1 MKYSRTAIGLL
12 TAQYRSV
19 LKKCLMIN
27 LGLFALGAVATATP
41 ANATDIVYNETV
53 WPTTGETLNIGTE
66 GDNVTISTASDG
78 IVALK
83 SFVNVTGDNVNISTT
98 YSGDNSGAVWAQNRT
113 TTSTDP
119 VATVNIV
126 ANAIN
131 IQAPSSLGVVA
142 MSQGIVNIEG
152 DTTINAKKAILA
164 RGNAQVNVNTND
176 DSHKTVINGDIVF
189 DYDQDT
195 SGTPIDAYVD
205 VNLAG
210 AESSWTGNTY
220 VDWDTKPADAN
231 KLNVKNSTVTLSD
244 GATWNATKITNNDI
258 DSDGSRYTALNN
270 LNVDGGNVN
279 FSEAGAQV
287 EIDNLKVGENGVDI
301 TKYSDTDMMQ
311 VNEKADFRNGV
322 ADDHASNINV
332 ADGASIFVDADS
344 AGNLIDD
351 VSGNKASINLDGIQL
366 ASIMDEGAKIST
378 GGYNVSNGKAANTLK
393 AYYQTVTEGTGED
406 AGKLILGAKQGYTDL
421 IGILQNGNYIKAY
434 DAADADNTSVAAN
447 LTALDNQVF
456 ANATAIDTNTANI
469 ATNADNI
476 ATNTAAIA
484 GKQDTIDADHKL
496 SSEYVSGLG
505 SMAAANTADYETKAV
520 AEDKYQT
527 KAAMSDYSTTA
538 QANALYAGKSIE
550 TTVSGHTADINSLK
564 TTVGAPS
571 AGSTPATGM
580 FATLES
586 HTASISDLNT
596 LTSSHTASIAN
607 NTSAIQTLNGDV
619 NTPNSVRQ
627 LINANAAGA
636 TYSDTQTIA
645 QAIASKQATLAA
657 GSNIQLSEPNADTGI
672 VTISATDTTYA
683 AGSGITITGDD
694 NTIAVSG
701 VEEANLGDTLKGTIN
716 GKATLN
722 DVATAGYTKSNIAES
737 DTDGVYTISN
747 GVTGDDAVSSTFY
760 NKETVDNTFA
770 TQAALADYAKLDGN
784 NYADSGL
791 RGKVDTQ
798 ISGAFTSRTADVF
811 TPDDSKTVNE
821 NIASWS
827 DDNADKFA
835 NVGTTFGVFNYKL
848 NEVQSDINTALSL
861 KFDKANIIKNTY
873 EEGEPEAPA
882 VSDTTV
888 YSAAKTDTLLGTKQN
903 TITTGAGLAFGTGAD
918 AAKLSVN
925 LDTVAET
932 ETKVVMTAAERT
944 KLGKALT
951 YDANITGTPED
962 GETPAET
969 ITAETKVYS
978 VAATDAKIANAID
991 TAGQNYVTA
1000 VAASADTADDGTIA
1014 VTKNGETNNV
1024 AVKGWANKANVA
1036 LDNLSDA
1043 GQAVID
1049 TRADSRI
1056 DTLVGHAAK
1065 EATATTEA
1073 VEASGL
1079 FATVDA
1085 NTANIT
1091 ANRNMFEDKT
1101 GETGGKLTVA
1111 ESIQKRIDNGN
1122 GTVDANTK
1130 VYSTGMVDNAVSGA
1144 VSDANDYTDGKFNT
1158 LAAARADDATAM
1170 VHGSQIADGT
1180 ITHAQI
1186 AEGQIYYSNL
1196 SQGVKDKFTAAENG
1210 IAKNKAAIE
1219 AHDALFENEVD
1230 PDTQEVTGKK
1240 TVAQSIQDA
1249 LNNDEQN
1256 IVAADITADTLTLPN
1271 ASSSTAA
1278 ENLTVSGIKTT
1289 VAANPE
1295 DDTSNYL
1302 VTSDGVAGIIG
1313 VNTDGTLQ
1321 FVEAEGVQNI
1331 AKGDGT
1337 KTAPTTVAGAISNL
1351 SSALGKIHGLANENG
1366 SVNNAASIFKDGKIA
1381 STVEGVTAEYGT
1393 NLKPGTSVEDLEV
1406 SLDNAIGKIQTGET
1420 VVGKAYADQNGKI
1433 IDTTYAKLNDDV
1445 IFNTVTATTGITTP
1459 RLTLGGNTVTAIKTD
1474 AITSGGLTTALA
1486 TSRAVDLTI
1495 KLKAQDATY
1504 SPDGTAVNTAAATTI
1519 NGAILANDLVSSANK
1534 AFLGELT
1541 LEDNW
1546 ANIDSLKNSDN
1557 TTPTTVAKAIQNVGN
1572 YIDNMGDDFVKTTGN
1587 QGVAGVKNFSDG
1599 ITTAKLSIG
1608 GSAEITGVDDA
1619 PTSGSNNLLSSGTIY
1634 SQLQGKQDTINAT
1647 NTLNGAYLTG
1657 GTVSLDKLAT
1667 TDLSQ
1672 YDNSVSKFVKEDA
1685 LASYALTDNVYSKV
1699 YTDSTFLKIATAQST
1714 YTKISDFNAFKDT
1727 VYSKTYTDSTFLKI
1741 AVADE
1746 KYATAAQGAKADTA
1760 LQTTDIQNTIRAAT
1774 AAEDDVIVSERAIAN
1789 ALANKLGSDA
1799 LDDYTVKTAD
1809 ASEFITDV
1817 NGKISVKE
1825 IAQSKITGLTEDLAK
1840 KANAADYK
1848 IKTAGSEFAVD
1859 VDGNLSVA
1867 SIAASKI
1874 SGLAT
1879 VATSGKATDLVDWE
1893 TATANFLT
1901 EHQSLADYAKTA
1913 DVVAKASLAD
1923 TSLDIDA
1930 KTLKV
1935 MGKDVLTTD
1944 SELNGAKLANG
1955 SVDTAALANGAVTT
1969 EKLSDSLNAEIAK
1982 IADKA
1987 DASKVYN
1994 KEYIDGAL
2002 NAKADKS
2009 ALADYAKTTDV
2020 YGKDAVDSKLALKA
2034 NVADV
2039 YGKAAVDSAL
2049 AQKADKNDVYNKEYI
2064 NGALDQKANK
2074 SEVVAKTD
2082 IVQTIAATGGAADK
2096 VASEAAIVTALAGKQ
2111 DTIDADHKLNVD
2123 YINFSES
2130 QTAALNSGIKAED
2143 VAQIGKIGNLTQ
2155 LPADALTNG
2164 TTTPDTLVQAITNL
2178 DTALNDKISHATD
2191 GIEAADHNWTGKNTF
2206 AQKVDFDAG
2215 IDVEGGI
2222 TTDTIK
2228 TDSLTIGDATVSSI
2242 DKGATA
2248 VAVGAGDATKLAT
2261 TATVMKSAQNAEFS
2275 AATGET
2281 LPASLNGAGTIHS
2294 AIVNVA
2300 KAADDN
2306 AKAIGTVNFS
2316 NAKNIAA
2323 TTTDLTTAAQ
2333 QLDNAIG
2340 ERKYTNDNV
2349 IEDGESVAESLDKID
2364 TAMGKLSD
2372 ITSGYA
2378 KGDADAAPANLAA
2391 AIQNVAT
2398 KAAAVDG
2405 DLNFTE
2411 AFTKGADEAVPT
2423 DLTTA
2428 IQNVAKNAADAI
2440 DGAVDEAKK
2449 YTDDRIDGTGKDSTV
2464 TVGSNA
2470 GQVIIGKTQDN
2481 DGELEILSGIAI
2493 NNDWNNREIEI
2504 ATQHG
2509 NHVVGADFTAED
2521 ETISLMASNKKN
2533 ENATG
2538 IEIDNK
2544 NQTITLGSANA
2555 VTGDAYELEINAKAG
2570 TTTIGTGEEGEN
2582 VEIGKGTIVADS
2594 SIIAGTVDEN
2604 GALEEGVQMT
2614 KDGDLTATNSA
2625 LIGSKDDEGN
2635 VTGVELTADGDITAS
2650 GDATVKGDL
2659 SAADGN
2665 FTVTTST
2672 EGEGDEATSTTT
2684 MALNGDANISGKA
2697 TFGDATDATK
2707 SVTIDEGTVTAN
2719 EVDTKSL
2726 TADNGTFNE
2735 TLTVGTADKG
2745 VSMNKD
2751 GELTATNSA
2760 LIGSKDEQG
2769 NVTGVELTA
2778 DGDITASGDATI
2790 AGNLSAAGG
2799 NFTVTTTTEGEG
2811 DEATSTTTMTLDG
2824 DADITGDTSIGGTLD
2839 VTGKTTLSAE
2849 NGMSFGE
2856 GQTVTSIDN
2865 GSEAKTMPEDTTTE
2879 DPNKSALATVATVL
2893 KSAENAAY
2901 TGTKSTE
2908 GNTLA
2913 TGTAATLKEAL
2924 SNVNAFIG
2932 KSENLSHNA
2941 FNTDDEEAPTD
2952 LTGKINTLATNVAA
2966 GMGGAF
2972 DENGKWS
2979 TTLDN
2984 TWTPAEATDETEA
2997 ESYYSSIE
3005 ADSLA
3010 DAINVVYSTIGNA
3023 DAIKQVA
3030 YNGVSADNTV
3040 NDNIA
3045 AVNGKIGNFE
3055 DLHTELKNLTNGTDV
3070 APETVVEAFNNID
3083 ATLGRIHGLFDGKKV
3098 NTTGGIES
3106 TTGSHSNLAEGTT
3119 VEMHLVSLDN
3129 AIGDR
3134 SSITNENGSNGYELV
3149 ERSSVAD
3156 VLSDIASQIGTADE
3170 LKGATINGVNSD
3182 NTVNA
3187 NIAAINSSLGN
3198 IEELKEAAFAQGDTL
3213 VDAVKNVDN
3222 KLVNLDTRLT
3232 KTEKSLKE
3240 LHHDFRRGMASMA
3253 AMSALVPNSRS
3264 TGKTSLSIG
3273 TGAYGGHGA
3282 VAVGGFHYI
3291 TDNLMLNAGVSWSD
3305 SSDAA
3310 YRMGV
3315 TYSF

>member
-1 MKYSRTAIGLL
+1 M
-12 TAQYRSV
+12 
-19 LKKCLMIN
+19 
-27 LGLFALGAVATATP
+27 
-41 ANATDIVYNETV
+41 
-53 WPTTGETLNIGTE
+53 
-66 GDNVTISTASDG
+66 
-78 IVALK
+78 
-83 SFVNVTGDNVNISTT
+83 
-98 YSGDNSGAVWAQNRT
+98 
-113 TTSTDP
+113 
-119 VATVNIV
+119 
-126 ANAIN
+126 
-131 IQAPSSLGVVA
+131 
-142 MSQGIVNIEG
+142 
-152 DTTINAKKAILA
+152 
-164 RGNAQVNVNTND
+164 
-176 DSHKTVINGDIVF
+176 
-189 DYDQDT
+189 
-195 SGTPIDAYVD
+195 
-205 VNLAG
+205 
-210 AESSWTGNTY
+210 
-220 VDWDTKPADAN
+220 
-231 KLNVKNSTVTLSD
+231 
-244 GATWNATKITNNDI
+244 
-258 DSDGSRYTALNN
+258 
-270 LNVDGGNVN
+270 
-279 FSEAGAQV
+279 
-287 EIDNLKVGENGVDI
+287 
-301 TKYSDTDMMQ
+301 
-311 VNEKADFRNGV
+311 
-322 ADDHASNINV
+322 
-332 ADGASIFVDADS
+332 
-344 AGNLIDD
+344 
-351 VSGNKASINLDGIQL
+351 
-366 ASIMDEGAKIST
+366 
-378 GGYNVSNGKAANTLK
+378 
-393 AYYQTVTEGTGED
+393 
-406 AGKLILGAKQGYTDL
+406 
-421 IGILQNGNYIKAY
+421 
-434 DAADADNTSVAAN
+434 
-447 LTALDNQVF
+447 
-456 ANATAIDTNTANI
+456 
-469 ATNADNI
+469 
-476 ATNTAAIA
+476 
-484 GKQDTIDADHKL
+484 
-496 SSEYVSGLG
+496 
-505 SMAAANTADYETKAV
+505 
-520 AEDKYQT
+520 
-527 KAAMSDYSTTA
+527 
-538 QANALYAGKSIE
+538 
-550 TTVSGHTADINSLK
+550 
-564 TTVGAPS
+564 
-571 AGSTPATGM
+571 
-580 FATLES
+580 
-586 HTASISDLNT
+586 
-596 LTSSHTASIAN
+596 
-607 NTSAIQTLNGDV
+607 
-619 NTPNSVRQ
+619 
-627 LINANAAGA
+627 
-636 TYSDTQTIA
+636 
-645 QAIASKQATLAA
+645 
-657 GSNIQLSEPNADTGI
+657 
-672 VTISATDTTYA
+672 
-683 AGSGITITGDD
+683 
-694 NTIAVSG
+694 
-701 VEEANLGDTLKGTIN
+701 
-716 GKATLN
+716 
-722 DVATAGYTKSNIAES
+722 
-737 DTDGVYTISN
+737 
-747 GVTGDDAVSSTFY
+747 
-760 NKETVDNTFA
+760 
-770 TQAALADYAKLDGN
+770 ADYAKLDAS
-784 NYADSGL
+784 NYEDSDLQTAVG
-791 RGKVDTQ
+791 TQ
-798 ISGAFTSRTADVF
+798 ISGAFTSRTAGEF
-811 TPDDSKTVNE
+811 APDTSKKVDE

-835 NVGTTFGVFNYKL
+835 DVSTTFDVFNYKL
-848 NEVQSDINTALSL
+848 TGVQNDINTALSL

-873 EEGEPEAPA
+873 EEGEPEAPE

-888 YSAAKTDTLLGTKQN
+888 YSALK
-903 TITTGAGLAFGTGAD
+903 
-918 AAKLSVN
+918 
-925 LDTVAET
+925 
-932 ETKVVMTAAERT
+932 
-944 KLGKALT
+944 
-951 YDANITGTPED
+951 
-962 GETPAET
+962 
-969 ITAETKVYS
+969 
-978 VAATDAKIANAID
+978 TDAKIA
-991 TAGQNYVTA
+991 
-1000 VAASADTADDGTIA
+1000 ASADT
-1014 VTKNGETNNV
+1014 
-1024 AVKGWANKANVA
+1024 KANVD

-1056 DTLVGHAAK
+1056 NTLVGHAA
-1065 EATATTEA
+1065 
-1073 VEASGL
+1073 VEGDTPVAASGL
-1079 FATVDA
+1079 FAKVDA

-1091 ANRNMFEDKT
+1091 ANRNMFEDET

-1111 ESIQKRIDNGN
+1111 ESIQARIDNGN
-1122 GTVDANTK
+1122 GTVDADTK
-1130 VYSTGMVDNAVSGA
+1130 VYSTDMVDNAVSGA
-1144 VSDANDYTDGKFNT
+1144 VSDANDHTDSKFNT
-1158 LAAARADDATAM
+1158 LATARANGATAM

-1180 ITHAQI
+1180 ITHSQI
-1186 AEGQIYYSNL
+1186 AEGEIYYSNL
-1196 SQGVKDKFTAAENG
+1196 SQGVKKKFTDAENG
-1210 IAKNKAAIE
+1210 IAENKAAIE

-1230 PDTQEVTGKK
+1230 PDSHEVTGKK
-1240 TVAQSIQDA
+1240 SVAQSIQDA
-1249 LNNDEQN
+1249 LNNDKQD
-1256 IVAADITADTLTLPN
+1256 IVAADITAGTLTLPN
-1271 ASSSTAA
+1271 ASSSAAA

-1295 DDTSNYL
+1295 DDTNNYL

-1313 VNTDGTLQ
+1313 VNADGTLQ
-1321 FVEAEGVQNI
+1321 FVEAEGVYNI
-1331 AKGDGT
+1331 AKGDGS
-1337 KTAPTTVAGAISNL
+1337 KSAPTTIAGAISNL

-1366 SVNNAASIFKDGKIA
+1366 TVNNNESIFKEGKIA
-1381 STVEGVTAEYGT
+1381 STVEGVTAKYGT

-1420 VVGKAYADQNGKI
+1420 VVGKAYADQNGAIIDTTYAKLYNDASFNNLYANTLGINGDAQVNGTLRVIGLAQFDDNLSVAKDFSVGGKFTFDGNTFSSVATTIDDSATDGMLPTAAAIKDVIDDIKDGTIVAGKAVADQNGAI
-1433 IDTTYAKLNDDV
+1433 IDTTYAKLNEDAT
-1445 IFNTVTATTGITTP
+1445 FAKVTATDSVVTP
-1459 RLTLGGNTVTAIKTD
+1459 KLTLGGNTVSAIKTD

-1504 SPDGTAVNTAAATTI
+1504 TPDGTAVNTAAATTI

-1541 LEDNW
+1541 LTDNW

-1572 YIDNMGDDFVKTTGN
+1572 YIDNMGDDFVKTTGD

-1599 ITTAKLSIG
+1599 IKTAKLSIN
-1608 GSAEITGVDDA
+1608 GSAEITGVDSA

-1634 SQLQGKQDTINAT
+1634 SQLQGKQDTIDAT

-1667 TDLSQ
+1667 TDLSK
-1672 YDNSVSKFVKEDA
+1672 YDNSASKFVKEDA

-1741 AVADE
+1741 AVADA
-1746 KYATAAQGAKADTA
+1746 KYATAAQGAKAETA
-1760 LQTTDIQNTIRAAT
+1760 LQPTDIKNTIRAVT
-1774 AAEDDVIVSERAIAN
+1774 DAENGVIVSERAIAN
-1789 ALANKLGSDA
+1789 ALKDKLESAN
-1799 LDDYTVKTAD
+1799 
-1809 ASEFITDV
+1809 
-1817 NGKISVKE
+1817 
-1825 IAQSKITGLTEDLAK
+1825 
-1840 KANAADYK
+1840 
-1848 IKTAGSEFAVD
+1848 
-1859 VDGNLSVA
+1859 
-1867 SIAASKI
+1867 
-1874 SGLAT
+1874 
-1879 VATSGKATDLVDWE
+1879 
-1893 TATANFLT
+1893 
-1901 EHQSLADYAKTA
+1901 LADK
-1913 DVVAKASLAD
+1913 
-1923 TSLDIDA
+1923 SLDIDA

-1955 SVDTAALANGAVTT
+1955 SVGTAALADKSVTT
-1969 EKLSDSLNAEIAK
+1969 EKLSDSLNAEIDK

-1994 KEYIDGAL
+1994 KEFIDTAL
-2002 NAKADKS
+2002 NGKANKS
-2009 ALADYAKTTDV
+2009 DLNEYAKVSAV
-2020 YGKDAVDSKLALKA
+2020 YGKDAVDAKLALKA

-2049 AQKADKNDVYNKEYI
+2049 AEKADKSEVYNKDFI
-2064 NGALDQKANK
+2064 NTALDAKANK

-2096 VASEAAIVTALAGKQ
+2096 VASEAAIVTALSGKQ

-2143 VAQIGKIGNLTQ
+2143 VAQIGKIGNLAQ

-2191 GIEAADHNWTGKNTF
+2191 GIDAANHTWTGRNTF
-2206 AQKVDFDAG
+2206 TQKVTFDNG
-2215 IDVEGGI
+2215 IDVTGTVKADAVDTKSLKLGGTEVKWI
-2222 TTDTIK
+2222 HNGKTTVT
-2228 TDSLTIGDATVSSI
+2228 GDGSGVVL
-2242 DKGATA
+2242 ATA
-2248 VAVGAGDATKLAT
+2248 
-2261 TATVMKSAQNAEFS
+2261 ATVMNSAENAKFN
-2275 AATGET
+2275 
-2281 LPASLNGAGTIHS
+2281 ASSEEANIEALGGAKTIHN
-2294 AIVNVA
+2294 AIVNTA
-2300 KAADDN
+2300 KAVDDN

-2340 ERKYTNDNV
+2340 D
-2349 IEDGESVAESLDKID
+2349 
-2364 TAMGKLSD
+2364 LSS
-2372 ITSGYA
+2372 ISAAYA
-2378 KGDADAAPANLAA
+2378 KTATDTGSSAPAD
-2391 AIQNVAT
+2391 VA
-2398 KAAAVDG
+2398 
-2405 DLNFTE
+2405 
-2411 AFTKGADEAVPT
+2411 
-2423 DLTTA
+2423 TA
-2428 IQNVAKNAADAI
+2428 IQNVAVAAAAADGDLDFEGDYVGEATNLTDAINNIAAAAAAADGNLDFEGDYVGDATDLTSAINNVAKNAQEAVE
-2440 DGAVDEAKK
+2440 GAVDEAKK
-2449 YTDDRIDGTGKDSTV
+2449 YTDDRIDGTGKNSTV

-2521 ETISLMASNKKN
+2521 ETISLMASNKGNK
-2533 ENATG
+2533 NATG

-2544 NQTITLGSANA
+2544 NQTITLGSSND
-2555 VTGDAYELEINAKAG
+2555 VTGDAYELEIDAKNG
-2570 TTTIGTGEEGEN
+2570 TTTIGTGKDGEN
-2582 VEIGKGTIVADS
+2582 VTIGKGTIVADA
-2594 SIIAGTVDEN
+2594 SIAAGTFDEN
-2604 GALEEGVQMT
+2604 GALKEGVQMT

-2625 LIGSKDDEGN
+2625 LIGSKDEQGN
-2635 VTGVELTADGDITAS
+2635 VSGVELTAEGDITAS
-2650 GDATVKGDL
+2650 
-2659 SAADGN
+2659 
-2665 FTVTTST
+2665 
-2672 EGEGDEATSTTT
+2672 
-2684 MALNGDANISGKA
+2684 GDANISGKA

-2735 TLTVGTADKG
+2735 TLTVGTANKG

-2751 GELTATNSA
+2751 GELTATGLASLDGGINVNDRLTVDA
-2760 LIGSKDEQG
+2760 RGNLTTAGAGHINGGLTVGDNFKVNTKGKVTAAQYWNNNDTFRVNEGGELRATNFKNNDGSFSVSTHGAITGSEYHNANDSFTVSTTGNVKGNNFTATG
-2769 NVTGVELTA
+2769 NVTA
-2778 DGDITASGDATI
+2778 KDGT
-2790 AGNLSAAGG
+2790 
-2799 NFTVTTTTEGEG
+2799 
-2811 DEATSTTTMTLDG
+2811 
-2824 DADITGDTSIGGTLD
+2824 
-2839 VTGKTTLSAE
+2839 VTGKEVVANEGLTLA
-2849 NGMSFGE
+2849 N
-2856 GQTVTSIDN
+2856 TRVTSIDTGATPVTGN
-2865 GSEAKTMPEDTTTE
+2865 G
-2879 DPNKSALATVATVL
+2879 DPKALATTATVM

-2913 TGTAATLKEAL
+2913 TGDAATLKEAL

-2941 FNTDDEEAPTD
+2941 FNTDDEKAPTD

-3030 YNGVSADNTV
+3030 YNGVSADKTV

-3055 DLHTELKNLTNGTDV
+3055 GLHTELKNLTNGTDV

-3098 NTTGGIES
+3098 NTTGGIKS

-3134 SSITNENGSNGYELV
+3134 SSITNEKAFEGEDRYDLV
-3149 ERSSVAD
+3149 ARTNVAD

-3170 LKGATINGVNSD
+3170 LKGATINGVSSD

-3273 TGAYGGHGA
+3273 TGAYGGHSA